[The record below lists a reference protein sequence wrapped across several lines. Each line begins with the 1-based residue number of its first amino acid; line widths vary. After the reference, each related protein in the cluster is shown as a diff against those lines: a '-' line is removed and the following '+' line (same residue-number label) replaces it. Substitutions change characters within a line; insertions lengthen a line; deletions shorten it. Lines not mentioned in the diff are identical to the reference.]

1 MNEDIADLP
10 VNQRSIVLV
19 GLMGAGKTTV
29 GRRLA
34 AALDLPFLDADAE
47 IERAADRP
55 VAEIFSD
62 FGETA
67 FRDGE
72 RRVIARLLEEPQAV
86 IALGGGAF
94 VNDDTR
100 KMVRQKA
107 ISVWL
112 KADLDTLMER
122 VSRRDTRPLLQT
134 DDPRAV
140 MADLMAKRESAYAQA
155 DLQIS
160 GDSGPHATAVER
172 ILDGLKD
179 YGFEASAADD

>member
-1 MNEDIADLP
+1 MDRVHIARRLGCP
-10 VNQRSIVLV
+10 VVLV

-34 AALDLPFLDADAE
+34 VRLGWHFRDSDDEVEEAAG
-47 IERAADRP
+47 RS
-55 VAEIFSD
+55 VSEIFAD

-72 RRVIARLLEEPQAV
+72 RRVIARLLEESGQAV

-94 VNDDTR
+94 VNPETR
-100 KMVRQKA
+100 ALVREKA
-107 ISVWL
+107 LSVWL
-112 KADLDTLMER
+112 KADIDTLMQR

-140 MADLMAKRESAYAQA
+140 MEKLLTERAPLYAEADVHLASPGAPHDAGVALIIEAMAARVEADQA
-155 DLQIS
+155 
-160 GDSGPHATAVER
+160 
-172 ILDGLKD
+172 
-179 YGFEASAADD
+179 